1 MNSRRVLCKRHDSS
15 VAKAQISVYLA
26 ALENFAQLLP
36 SRAKLVRW
44 LASERNLW
52 KSEIRQPAL
61 ARIAR
66 SAELAEGSNHFLET
80 GYAWFS
86 PNEPQATAALVAL
99 LVAGD
104 RATRLARG
112 QALWDAAMR
121 ARCLEGNLPLLGLN
135 QGRLERPPSI
145 TAEFGTD
152 DSRRIDILLKGLIGG
167 EPVELVIEAK
177 LGHHLTPEQLS
188 AYTKEYRGVVAERQ
202 LLLVLCPK
210 LIVHDATLILKENRR
225 LGFKKQ
231 WRFATWRNF
240 LIDYSCALPPE
251 HDDNEFRRLRRSLAD
266 HAASWE

>member
-1 MNSRRVLCKRHDSS
+1 MRR
-15 VAKAQISVYLA
+15 
-26 ALENFAQLLP
+26 
-36 SRAKLVRW
+36 

-52 KSEIRQPAL
+52 KSGARQPAL

-66 SAELAEGSNHFLET
+66 SAELARGSSHFLEP

-86 PNEPQATAALVAL
+86 PSEPQATAALVEL

-112 QALWDAAMR
+112 QALWDAATG
-121 ARCLEGNLPLLGLN
+121 ARRLEGESSLPGLN
-135 QGRLERPPSI
+135 EGRLEHPPSI
-145 TAEFGTD
+145 TAEYGTD
-152 DSRRIDILLKGLIGG
+152 DSRRIDILLEGMICG

-177 LGHHLTPEQLS
+177 LGHQLTPEQLS
-188 AYTKEYRGVVAERQ
+188 AYTKDYRGVLAERQ

-210 LIVHDATLILKENRR
+210 LMRHDATLILKENRR
-225 LGFKKQ
+225 LGIKTQ
-231 WRFATWRNF
+231 WKFATWRTF

-251 HDDNEFRRLRRSLAD
+251 HDDIEFRRLRRSLAD